1 MVMVIK
7 YIISYYSIVKMLRR
21 IGWLC
26 LCRKLLSHSLSL
38 AAVKYEKKKKLMFV
52 LLPNEKGTFL

>member
-38 AAVKYEKKKKLMFV
+38 AAVKYEKKKKTDV
-52 LLPNEKGTFL
+52 CIVTQ